1 MRDFCFVYCT
11 EADFS
16 SALAFMA
23 SSARRLASA
32 SWSRQECSTK
42 IPGKNRINTKRPVEA
57 LNQLKNAKVVFKNM
71 LMRVS
76 VWLLRIKRNTKIGF
90 FVRG

>member
-11 EADFS
+11 ELGDFS

-23 SSARRLASA
+23 SSASRRLVSA

-42 IPGKNRINTKRPVEA
+42 IPGKNRIKTKRPVEA
-57 LNQLKNAKVVFKNM
+57 LNQLKNAKVVFEN
-71 LMRVS
+71 MRVS
-76 VWLLRIKRNTKIGF
+76 FKLLQIKTNTKYLFYG
-90 FVRG
+90 